1 VRRLVV
7 IVLVVGVTLLAA
19 TGCIEP
25 TVSSVAVVSGLDHPW
40 DIGFLPNG
48 SMLVTER
55 RGRLLHVVGG
65 TPHLLAVP
73 GDVFVK
79 GEAGMLGLAVDPR
92 FPTNGYVFV
101 CMAST
106 ASGTADV
113 RLVRYTVNQS
123 GTQVLAR
130 KDVFTGM
137 PVQSAIGRH
146 AGCRPR
152 FGPDGN
158 LWVGTGDAAIGT
170 NPQDVLSWGG
180 KVLRLTR
187 EGAPAAGNPLG
198 LPWWN
203 YGHRNVQGIAFR
215 RDGFGVSVEQ
225 GTDRDD
231 EVNALAFAAN
241 GGWDPVP
248 GYDETT
254 PMTDFRKFPNAMTPI
269 WASGF
274 PTMATSGA
282 TFIEGPQW
290 GSWNGALVIG
300 TLKAHHLQVLLMNRR
315 ATVLG
320 SRQVVSTFG
329 RLRQPVQGPDGNLYV
344 ATDNGGDADM
354 ILKITPALMH

>member
-1 VRRLVV
+1 V
-7 IVLVVGVTLLAA
+7 IVLVAGMTMLAA

-25 TVSSVAVVSGLDHPW
+25 TVRSVAVVTGLDHPW

-65 TPHLLAVP
+65 TPQVLAAP
-73 GDVFVK
+73 GDVFVV
-79 GEAGMLGLAVDPR
+79 GEAGMLGLAVDPK
-92 FPTNGYVFV
+92 FTTNGYVFV

-106 ASGTADV
+106 SGGAPDV
-113 RLVRYTVNQS
+113 RLVRYQLNQA
-123 GTQVLAR
+123 GTQVLNR
-130 KDVFTGM
+130 TDVFTGM
-137 PVQSAIGRH
+137 PLRSIGRH

-152 FGPDGN
+152 FGPGGN
-158 LWVGTGDAAIGT
+158 LWVGTGDAATGT
-170 NPQDVLSWGG
+170 NPQDPHSWGG

-187 EGAPAAGNPLG
+187 NGAPASGNPLG

-203 YGHRNVQGIAFR
+203 LGHRNVQGIAFR
-215 RDGFGVSVEQ
+215 SDGFGVSVEQ

-231 EVNALAFAAN
+231 EVNPLTFAGN

-248 GYDETT
+248 GYDEST
-254 PMTDFRKFPNAMTPI
+254 PMTDLVKFPGAIRPL

-282 TFIEGPQW
+282 TFVEGPKW
-290 GSWNGALVIG
+290 GAWNGALVIG
-300 TLKAHHLQVLLMNRR
+300 TLKAEHLQVLLFNSQHRVVR
-315 ATVLG
+315 A
-320 SRQVVSTFG
+320 RQVVTTFG

-344 ATDNGGDADM
+344 TTDNGNNADV
-354 ILKITPALMH
+354 ILKITPQLLR